1 MTKTFVI
8 GSDRMAGSQAVSDEQ
23 GPPPPLNLMTV

>member
-23 GPPPPLNLMTV
+23 GPPPLNLMTV